1 MQYQYSL
8 EHWGNE
14 LGFPILKISF
24 LHKLSEMLLFEW
36 EFRVSKIAYME
47 SVWGGLVFVYVAD
60 ILALLIFYLGVH
72 LAYNRRGIDEGSVR
86 LLFFQGRM
94 NFPLL
99 IEKAD

>member
-1 MQYQYSL
+1 M
-8 EHWGNE
+8 
-14 LGFPILKISF
+14 
-24 LHKLSEMLLFEW
+24 
-36 EFRVSKIAYME
+36 
-47 SVWGGLVFVYVAD
+47 FVYVAD